1 MTKGRKNRR
10 DSVLT
15 KQKPRN
21 QKSRGRPLK
30 TRLIAIALFCGV
42 AAIGV
47 FVFSKTRF
55 QHSSLAVKSARVID
69 PNSWDL
75 ALKLGEHT
83 SISDQARS
91 DLLTTARH
99 LLGQGSHEDLEKAA
113 RGIQKLGSYADV
125 RVTKIAPFNVII
137 SLTKRE
143 PVFCVESDKLRLVST
158 AGEIYG
164 QVDPSAGEVCPGPVL
179 SGVFEDKIP
188 VELGDDLTVAVDS
201 ATKVLLREALTL
213 LQDARKKDLVLEHLQ
228 VQKFRGFVCELAAT
242 KTEVA
247 LGRAPFAE
255 KLEKLKGILDKL
267 ALRQEQAQRIELDYQ
282 GKAFVK
288 LKKM

>member
-1 MTKGRKNRR
+1 MSKGRKSRR
-10 DSVLT
+10 ESVLT
-15 KQKPRN
+15 RQKPRN
-21 QKSRGRPLK
+21 QKSRWRSLK
-30 TRLIAIALFCGV
+30 ARVIGIALFCGV
-42 AAIGV
+42 VAGGAFIY
-47 FVFSKTRF
+47 SKNRF
-55 QHSSLAVKSARVID
+55 QRSNLSVKSARVID

-75 ALKLGEHT
+75 VLKLGEHT

-91 DLLTTARH
+91 DLLNTTRH
-99 LLGQGSHEDLEKAA
+99 LLGQGSHEDLEMAAKA
-113 RGIQKLGSYADV
+113 IQKLGSYADV

-158 AGEIYG
+158 LGEIYG
-164 QVDPSAGEVCPGPVL
+164 QVDQSAGEACPGPVL
-179 SGVFEDKIP
+179 SGVFEDRLP
-188 VELGDDLTVAVDS
+188 VELGEDLTVTVDS
-201 ATKVLLREALTL
+201 TTKLLLREAITL

-228 VQKFRGFVCELAAT
+228 LQKFRGFVCELAAT

-247 LGRAPFAE
+247 LGRAPFVE
-255 KLEKLKGILDKL
+255 KLDKLKGILDKL